1 MATKRKKRSGGA
13 KKGGGSKGKPA
24 VLSLGRAKKS
34 SPKVRIGYTESRKGK
49 ATRKKVLQARPKG
62 KSYKRSKGK

>member
-34 SPKVRIGYTESRKGK
+34 SPKVRIGYTTGRKGK
-49 ATRKKVLQARPKG
+49 TTRKTVAKRRVFGRK
-62 KSYKRSKGK
+62 YKK